1 MDKISAVQKQLLFKN
16 KGHSGTY
23 KQKGENEL
31 KFIRTKK
38 REKTETMNNKKRF
51 SNVINITKNFLGRIL
66 QKKKNEFY
74 KNKDNSINP
83 IFKKEKKIL
92 KHIGNE
98 LKNSIIIKM
107 KNNDEFNFSKPK
119 LINNTNIPINKT
131 SNLLKKNKINF
142 NEKDKEIL
150 NQNKSLDD
158 ISSSKLLDQ
167 NKNNLELLNE
177 SINKEKEK
185 TKDRSIKFRKLM
197 KKGLV
202 YDSFDDEEEF
212 EDQIEKDNCYINPNS
227 IFIIILDT
235 IIFLITFYYLII
247 NPLYISSFTKL
258 NVSNDFPFIDILNI
272 IMEFIL
278 IFDFILQF
286 FRAYYDFDD
295 NLIKNTKK
303 IIANYLNS
311 WFFLDLI
318 CIIPVFSLIKIYYN
332 DLFNFENKSTCRY
345 FCQTDNLIF
354 LLTNLKCF
362 KILKILS
369 RNQNKFVSF
378 MESWLTDMKFF
389 NDWGNM
395 IYQILLS
402 FIFLHVTACI
412 HIFVARNSYPN
423 WILENN
429 ISEDSFDTIYL
440 SSIYFLIATITS
452 VGYGDIS
459 GYSNNEHIFQIFLL
473 IIGIIAYSWLISSIS
488 NYVRE
493 NNKDLEYFLS
503 KVKIL
508 EEIRISH
515 PEMDSELYHKIY
527 LYLKTL
533 KLIHKE
539 KDKELLYESLP
550 YNLKYSILYQI
561 NKPLIEGLNFFKN
574 FRNSSF
580 ILNAVTKLIP
590 INAYQGD
597 IIIENKEIINSMIF
611 VKQGRLSVELEIN
624 MDEIQNKINDYISGD
639 FIIRDE
645 EENSENDNNK
655 NNNNNQMKNLEFKRN
670 NTLSLMSTFNFN
682 NNSLDENNNKKP
694 ISFKKRLQ
702 EYMKKNGINDIE
714 TMNNISKKK
723 IKYIKLYYI
732 HKGEQYGEIP
742 MFLNKPSN
750 FTLRVRSP
758 KAVLLLLKKID
769 AIEISSNYPNIWKR
783 ANKKSFKN
791 FANLKKLVS
800 KELVKFCDKNGI
812 KYDKNLLKKK
822 EKHLNSTPTKMDLK
836 IKQFIKNNKKV
847 NFQNKN
853 ENKDDKNNKRK
864 KKIGV
869 LKNVI
874 FKNKKEKE
882 KDIIL
887 DNKKDEFRKDVVEVH
902 KENKNNN
909 DMKRQIKNNEFKN
922 QTPYKEFEINDEIY
936 DGELFMDKNRNLR
949 SIYNNCITKASFS
962 QSLIKIKDFPTMN
975 SLKLE
980 EIDNNIKHNENKAK
994 KDLIKLIDS
1003 SRTKSSKKI
1012 YYHKNKKPLFKNNNY
1027 NVQYNI
1033 NNSFNIQNVQNNISF
1048 TSNNLTI
1055 MTSESFNIKSTYT
1068 NLNQISKGKYPTDL
1082 NFQSKIKKMF
1092 QKKYG
1097 KNKKVKLNVNMSEK
1111 NIKTARS
1118 NNRKSFFQ
1126 RYSKKFSMKD
1136 IDKIKKQIEVKRK
1149 GSFDKK
1155 LEDEKSKKLQ
1165 NNKSDMML
1173 NQITQ
1178 NIIDGDKNLNNP
1190 EIFYNE
1196 MFKNIMEI
1204 SENHKLKNKSKSTI
1218 KHSKINKK
1226 TSNMQKSLINN
1237 EKNLNT

>member
-1 MDKISAVQKQLLFKN
+1 
-16 KGHSGTY
+16 
-23 KQKGENEL
+23 
-31 KFIRTKK
+31 
-38 REKTETMNNKKRF
+38 
-51 SNVINITKNFLGRIL
+51 
-66 QKKKNEFY
+66 
-74 KNKDNSINP
+74 
-83 IFKKEKKIL
+83 
-92 KHIGNE
+92 
-98 LKNSIIIKM
+98 
-107 KNNDEFNFSKPK
+107 
-119 LINNTNIPINKT
+119 
-131 SNLLKKNKINF
+131 
-142 NEKDKEIL
+142 
-150 NQNKSLDD
+150 
-158 ISSSKLLDQ
+158 
-167 NKNNLELLNE
+167 
-177 SINKEKEK
+177 
-185 TKDRSIKFRKLM
+185 
-197 KKGLV
+197 
-202 YDSFDDEEEF
+202 
-212 EDQIEKDNCYINPNS
+212 
-227 IFIIILDT
+227 
-235 IIFLITFYYLII
+235 
-247 NPLYISSFTKL
+247 
-258 NVSNDFPFIDILNI
+258 
-272 IMEFIL
+272 
-278 IFDFILQF
+278 
-286 FRAYYDFDD
+286 
-295 NLIKNTKK
+295 
-303 IIANYLNS
+303 
-311 WFFLDLI
+311 
-318 CIIPVFSLIKIYYN
+318 
-332 DLFNFENKSTCRY
+332 
-345 FCQTDNLIF
+345 
-354 LLTNLKCF
+354 
-362 KILKILS
+362 
-369 RNQNKFVSF
+369 
-378 MESWLTDMKFF
+378 
-389 NDWGNM
+389 M

-655 NNNNNQMKNLEFKRN
+655 NNKNNQMKNLEFKRN

-758 KAVLLLLKKID
+758 KAVLLLLKK
-769 AIEISSNYPNIWKR
+769 
-783 ANKKSFKN
+783 
-791 FANLKKLVS
+791 
-800 KELVKFCDKNGI
+800 ELVKFCDKNGI

-822 EKHLNSTPTKMDLK
+822 VKHLNSTPTKMDLK
-836 IKQFIKNNKKV
+836 IKQYIKNNKKV

-869 LKNVI
+869 LKKVI

-882 KDIIL
+882 K
-887 DNKKDEFRKDVVEVH
+887 R
-902 KENKNNN
+902 
-909 DMKRQIKNNEFKN
+909 
-922 QTPYKEFEINDEIY
+922 
-936 DGELFMDKNRNLR
+936 
-949 SIYNNCITKASFS
+949 
-962 QSLIKIKDFPTMN
+962 
-975 SLKLE
+975 
-980 EIDNNIKHNENKAK
+980 
-994 KDLIKLIDS
+994 
-1003 SRTKSSKKI
+1003 
-1012 YYHKNKKPLFKNNNY
+1012 YY
-1027 NVQYNI
+1027 I
-1033 NNSFNIQNVQNNISF
+1033 
-1048 TSNNLTI
+1048 
-1055 MTSESFNIKSTYT
+1055 
-1068 NLNQISKGKYPTDL
+1068 
-1082 NFQSKIKKMF
+1082 
-1092 QKKYG
+1092 
-1097 KNKKVKLNVNMSEK
+1097 
-1111 NIKTARS
+1111 R
-1118 NNRKSFFQ
+1118 
-1126 RYSKKFSMKD
+1126 
-1136 IDKIKKQIEVKRK
+1136 
-1149 GSFDKK
+1149 
-1155 LEDEKSKKLQ
+1155 
-1165 NNKSDMML
+1165 
-1173 NQITQ
+1173 
-1178 NIIDGDKNLNNP
+1178 
-1190 EIFYNE
+1190 
-1196 MFKNIMEI
+1196 
-1204 SENHKLKNKSKSTI
+1204 
-1218 KHSKINKK
+1218 
-1226 TSNMQKSLINN
+1226 
-1237 EKNLNT
+1237 